1 MRDINEVFLIGRLT
15 KDPEIKMTQSGK
27 DCLMFNLAVNRNN
40 DEANFIRCVAFE
52 KTAQNINQYLH
63 QGDRLAI
70 IGTLTSRSYE
80 NQNGQRVFI
89 TEVLV
94 RQTQFLNSKS
104 SNNQPNNNYQ
114 ANNYQ
119 ASQPTSNQQT
129 TTFDDD
135 DLPF

>member
-27 DCLMFNLAVNRNN
+27 DCLMFNLAVNRSD

-52 KTAQNINQYLH
+52 KAAQNINQYLH
-63 QGDRLAI
+63 RGDRLAV
-70 IGTLTSRSYE
+70 IGTLISRSYQ

-104 SNNQPNNNYQ
+104 SNNQQNNSYQ

-119 ASQPTSNQQT
+119 ASQAISNQQT
-129 TTFDDD
+129 TFNDD

>member
-27 DCLMFNLAVNRNN
+27 DCLMFNLAVNRND

-63 QGDRLAI
+63 KGDRLAI
-70 IGTLTSRSYE
+70 IGTLTSRNYE

-104 SNNQPNNNYQ
+104 SNNQSNNSYQ

-129 TTFDDD
+129 TFNDD

>member
-27 DCLMFNLAVNRNN
+27 DCLMFNLAVNRND

-63 QGDRLAI
+63 KGDRLAI
-70 IGTLTSRSYE
+70 TGTLTSRNYE

-104 SNNQPNNNYQ
+104 SNNQSNNGYQ

-119 ASQPTSNQQT
+119 VSQPTSNQQT
-129 TTFDDD
+129 TTFNDD

>member
-15 KDPEIKMTQSGK
+15 KDPEIRMTQSGK
-27 DCLMFNLAVNRNN
+27 DCLMFNLAVNRND

-63 QGDRLAI
+63 KGDRLAI
-70 IGTLTSRSYE
+70 TGTLTSRSYE

-104 SNNQPNNNYQ
+104 SNNQSNNGYQ

-129 TTFDDD
+129 TTFNDD

>member
-27 DCLMFNLAVNRNN
+27 DCLMFNLAVNRN
-40 DEANFIRCVAFE
+40 DYEANFIRCVAFE

-63 QGDRLAI
+63 KGDRLAI
-70 IGTLTSRSYE
+70 TGTLTSRSYE

-94 RQTQFLNSKS
+94 RQTQFLNSKNFNTQT
-104 SNNQPNNNYQ
+104 NNGYQ

-119 ASQPTSNQQT
+119 ASQPTSNQP
-129 TTFDDD
+129 TTFNDD